1 MQKNIYCRL
10 FIIFICMIF
19 LSCAAKDSTLKSKK
33 TESLF
38 GKRKKMVSELN
49 TKVDDISTYISKND
63 SLIKLLSEKNLE
75 YENLI
80 VFLNDKIESVDQ
92 KITYI
97 DSVNLN
103 ISYTLNSFQD
113 EVETISKSYNEIS
126 QITFKDTIDEI
137 SPINDEEFKKIY
149 IESLAFYQNAEW
161 EKSLNGFQYL
171 LSTGNINMLLDNCQ
185 YWLGE
190 TFFKMRKYHNAIDEF
205 NKVFLYLDSN
215 KRDDSLYKLAKCY
228 MLLEDEVKANES
240 LISLVEKYPNSE
252 YVKKAQQILK

>member
-1 MQKNIYCRL
+1 
-10 FIIFICMIF
+10 MIF